1 MLLLGLGVLFWGESG
16 LWKALVRTIFLDFGQ
31 KSGRSAEGMSFD
43 EAGCLN
49 RNSKRTAWRSR
60 FRSARTLHPL
70 NWSVKSVAR
79 KRARKWGKKC
89 TVLRWRRQRA
99 AMTFGACCEAKCSAL
114 PCRPLSSSNPNAVH
128 SRFCSFLFSNKTSL
142 SSLLFSPLR
151 LVSGRKS
158 PRRLSRFVLFCPA
171 RTHYTHMCVTTNY
184 VRAAHKAAFRFL
196 VFRKFVVSLPQLDF
210 FVI

>member
-1 MLLLGLGVLFWGESG
+1 MLLLGLGVRFGGESG
-16 LWKALVRTIFLDFGQ
+16 LWKAILRIIFLDLGQ
-31 KSGRSAEGMSFD
+31 KSGRSAEGMSFG

-49 RNSKRTAWRSR
+49 RNVKRTAWRSR
-60 FRSARTLHPL
+60 FRSVGTLCPL
-70 NWSVKSVAR
+70 KWSVKSIAR

-89 TVLRWRRQRA
+89 SALRWRMQRA

-151 LVSGRKS
+151 LVSGRQI
-158 PRRLSRFVLFCPA
+158 PQALVPFCP
-171 RTHYTHMCVTTNY
+171 VLSS
-184 VRAAHKAAFRFL
+184 AHALYAH
-196 VFRKFVVSLPQLDF
+196 VCYN
-210 FVI
+210 

>member
-1 MLLLGLGVLFWGESG
+1 MLLLGLGVLFWGESR

-60 FRSARTLHPL
+60 FRSARTLRPL

-79 KRARKWGKKC
+79 KRARRWGEKC
-89 TVLRWRRQRA
+89 TVLRWRVQRT

-114 PCRPLSSSNPNAVH
+114 PCCPLSSSSPNAVH

-142 SSLLFSPLR
+142 SSLLFSPLW
-151 LVSGRKS
+151 LVSGR
-158 PRRLSRFVLFCPA
+158 LISRALVPFCPVL
-171 RTHYTHMCVTTNY
+171 YS
-184 VRAAHKAAFRFL
+184 AHALYAH
-196 VFRKFVVSLPQLDF
+196 VCYN
-210 FVI
+210 